1 MLYSSTAAM
10 KIQQYETVTAWK
22 SKQNMVWQNE
32 SFKARQKGSYLLN
45 KLHKHLK
52 EIKKETDETCRSTAN
67 RNTLWIAV
75 FSFVF

>member
-1 MLYSSTAAM
+1 MLYSSTATM
-10 KIQQYETVTAWK
+10 KIQKHETVTAWK
-22 SKQNMVWQNE
+22 SKKNMVWQNE

-52 EIKKETDETCRSTAN
+52 PAEAQQTA
-67 RNTLWIAV
+67 THGGSL